1 MKIVSE
7 KEYESMWKEFDG
19 MTFTPFTELIEEIE
33 EIEDEFGNKREQ
45 KIFKYKIIKT
55 ADEVYQEYLQEK
67 DKPIVEEPSIEEKVQ
82 LLEDDNA
89 NLLFDLADKD
99 ARIKQLENDFADL
112 LLNLGGDK

>member
-1 MKIVSE
+1 MLVSE
-7 KEYESMWKEFDG
+7 KEFKEMYKEIDG
-19 MTFTPFTELIEEIE
+19 VSFSPIADLIVEKVKT
-33 EIEDEFGNKREQ
+33 DENDKSQRV
-45 KIFKYKIIKT
+45 FKYKIIKT